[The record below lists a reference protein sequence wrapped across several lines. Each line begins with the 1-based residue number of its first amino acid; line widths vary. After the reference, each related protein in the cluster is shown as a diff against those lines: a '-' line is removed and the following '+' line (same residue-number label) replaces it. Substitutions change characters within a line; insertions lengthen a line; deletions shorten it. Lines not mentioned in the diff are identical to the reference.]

1 MNLQY
6 VYLVEG
12 QDEEHLI
19 RLLKESNLI
28 INGKVYVKN
37 LIQEYISN
45 VFLTRYKKN
54 VVFILV
60 YDTDVEKLD
69 IFDLNINKLNAVA
82 KKIYHIQQVKNLE
95 DELLRS
101 TKAKQ
106 VKEITKS
113 KSNTDYKTDFKKIK
127 FGSLMDVGFD
137 INLLWS
143 CSPENK
149 FSKYNQNSNQIK
161 K

>member
-106 VKEITKS
+106 VKEIS
-113 KSNTDYKTDFKKIK
+113 SVRI
-127 FGSLMDVGFD
+127 SLSG
-137 INLLWS
+137 L
-143 CSPENK
+143 ER
-149 FSKYNQNSNQIK
+149 
-161 K
+161 